1 MPGLPPERLLCI
13 FGLTKPP
20 MLTSGS
26 RFSTF
31 SDEKVQRSSNVSSRI
46 ACALLNRFVWRVTT
60 CYVASFFGVH
70 CPIRVQCNTPLF
82 TAPLTHSLQKT
93 VKIRSNTSILKVKND
108 CYGKTTLSKALNR
121 LRPSADLTYI
131 PTRGIEMCSR
141 IQNFS
146 DFWPLQKSL
155 KCGYFWVLLCLY
167 NYQDSISLAW
177 SPY

>member
-1 MPGLPPERLLCI
+1 MPGLPPEHLLCI

-70 CPIRVQCNTPLF
+70 CPIRFAVQYSII
-82 TAPLTHSLQKT
+82 H
-93 VKIRSNTSILKVKND
+93 RSFNAFITKNSENPF
-108 CYGKTTLSKALNR
+108 KHIHFESK
-121 LRPSADLTYI
+121 
-131 PTRGIEMCSR
+131 
-141 IQNFS
+141 
-146 DFWPLQKSL
+146 K
-155 KCGYFWVLLCLY
+155 
-167 NYQDSISLAW
+167 
-177 SPY
+177 

>member
-31 SDEKVQRSSNVSSRI
+31 SDEKSRGPLMFRLESR
-46 ACALLNRFVWRVTT
+46 ARFSTGL
-60 CYVASFFGVH
+60 FGVL
-70 CPIRVQCNTPLF
+70 PLATWLLFLESIVLKDSQCNTPLF

-141 IQNFS
+141 MQNFS

-167 NYQDSISLAW
+167 NYQDFISLA
-177 SPY
+177 